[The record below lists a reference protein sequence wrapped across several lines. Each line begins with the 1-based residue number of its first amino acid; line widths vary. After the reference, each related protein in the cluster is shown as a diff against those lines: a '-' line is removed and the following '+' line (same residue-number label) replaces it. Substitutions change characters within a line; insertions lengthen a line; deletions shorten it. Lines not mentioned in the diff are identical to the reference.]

1 MLQALLLGLDAY
13 LVVDKTNT
21 VPDIIE
27 LSLVGESE
35 FKLKEENPVN
45 KLKIYIIKHTKKGKL
60 KVL

>member
-27 LSLVGESE
+27 LSLVDDTEV
-35 FKLKEENPVN
+35 KLK
-45 KLKIYIIKHTKKGKL
+45 G
-60 KVL
+60 